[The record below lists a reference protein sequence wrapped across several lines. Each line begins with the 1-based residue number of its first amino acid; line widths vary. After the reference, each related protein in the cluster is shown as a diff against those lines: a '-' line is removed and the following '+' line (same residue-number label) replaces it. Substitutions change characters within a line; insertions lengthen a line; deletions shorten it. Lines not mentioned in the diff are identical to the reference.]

1 MKIKSALEFSH
12 ELLSETVNSGDTVVD
27 CTMGNGHDTLFAAN
41 LVGPQGTVY
50 GFDIQAQAVENTQA
64 LLKANQ
70 IPTKNVYLYNISHA
84 KVDEFYRMKL

>member
-1 MKIKSALEFSH
+1 MNCYLKPSILVIRSL
-12 ELLSETVNSGDTVVD
+12 TVPWVTV
-27 CTMGNGHDTLFAAN
+27 TIRFFAAN